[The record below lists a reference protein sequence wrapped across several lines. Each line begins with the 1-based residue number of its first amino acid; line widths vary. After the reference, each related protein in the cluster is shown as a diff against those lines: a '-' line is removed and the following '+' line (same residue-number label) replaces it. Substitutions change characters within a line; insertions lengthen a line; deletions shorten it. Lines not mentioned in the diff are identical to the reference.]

1 MSWWN
6 RSQPQPHA
14 VNLDRLVN
22 GSMTDTRTPTE
33 KEYARQ
39 RAAER
44 VLEELRERK
53 RWW

>member
-1 MSWWN
+1 MSWWK
-6 RSQPQPHA
+6 RTTPPVQMR
-14 VNLDRLVN
+14 LDRLVN
-22 GSMTDTRTPTE
+22 GSMTDTRTPAE